1 MTDTL
6 ILDYYLAKPWNF
18 TLSPL
23 LTEGVGNGQSGLK
36 LNRDFTFSS
45 SASEFLSRNGFD
57 FGKVFRDGVP
67 YLSRDE
73 EAELLEEYKKREER
87 KANMPDVIIATDDRK
102 TLNFVRTAR
111 QTVNDWLLD
120 PKV

>member
-1 MTDTL
+1 
-6 ILDYYLAKPWNF
+6 
-18 TLSPL
+18 LSPL
-23 LTEGVGNGQSGLK
+23 LTEGSGVGQAGLK

-73 EAELLEEYKKREER
+73 EIEMLEEYKHREDR
-87 KANMPDVIIATDDRK
+87 KANMPDVVIATDDHR
-102 TLNFVRTAR
+102 TLSFLRSARRTVAAWI
-111 QTVNDWLLD
+111 NN

>member
-1 MTDTL
+1 MR
-6 ILDYYLAKPWNF
+6 
-18 TLSPL
+18 
-23 LTEGVGNGQSGLK
+23 

-45 SASEFLSRNGFD
+45 SASEFLARNGFD

-73 EAELLEEYKKREER
+73 EMEMLEEYKQREDR
-87 KANMPDVIIATDDRK
+87 KAKMPDLVIATDDHKNLDFLRSARK
-102 TLNFVRTAR
+102 TVAAWIN
-111 QTVNDWLLD
+111 D